1 MSVSTY
7 QSNVT
12 RLNQQI
18 ADLLKK
24 QNDERKKQVDL
35 NAKISDYNKRM
46 LSSSSLSTAQSY
58 QRQAQSKEKELVNIE
73 KKISDFENQ
82 LVTKRKELLQNQEN
96 LRKALESEDKKRR
109 DAEKAHLREKEVF
122 NRQELN
128 HVRSMN
134 NELEKQQTLFSSFSN
149 VSTDTYRND
158 SESDFSL
165 KELIDLN
172 DRIDKVLSELEKL
185 GMGQEILF
193 EEIESLKEKGK
204 KVSKKDLGLIL
215 IGQLV
220 SFGSGKLDNETIKS
234 VFENITGFD
243 LTKMI
248 K

>member
-58 QRQAQSKEKELVNIE
+58 QRQAQSKGKELVNIE
-73 KKISDFENQ
+73 RKISDFEKQ

-96 LRKALESEDKKRR
+96 LRKALGSEDQKRR
-109 DAEKAHLREKEVF
+109 DAEKAHLREKEIF

-128 HVRSMN
+128 HVRSLN

-149 VSTDTYRND
+149 VSTESYRND
-158 SESDFSL
+158 SDFSL

-220 SFGSGKLDNETIKS
+220 SFGSGKLDNDTIKY
-234 VFENITGFD
+234 VFENVTGLD

>member
-73 KKISDFENQ
+73 RKISDFEKQ

-128 HVRSMN
+128 HVRSLN

-149 VSTDTYRND
+149 VSSDSYRND
-158 SESDFSL
+158 SDFSL

-220 SFGSGKLDNETIKS
+220 SFGSGKLDNETIKY
-234 VFENITGFD
+234 VFGNITGAD